1 MAFCKFCQHELDE
14 GSPVCPAC
22 GRDNTAEELTPAVP
36 DAETP
41 AEATQP
47 RTSSAPVDASAPEAG
62 ADSAAP
68 DAAETAAP
76 ASDEAAPEAAPAD
89 DAPSADAASGD
100 AADGSDAAA
109 LDADA
114 PLLGADAPLDE
125 NTPAYFA
132 PPEKK
137 KRSTGA
143 LVAIFIAAAVVV
155 GAIVYIALNWSTV
168 FGGSASTIDARDSY
182 TASVDE
188 LTPDSAKM
196 QAAVAQVG
204 DHKLTNGQFQIYYW
218 MQFYNLANT
227 YGQYLSYMG
236 LDTTKAF
243 ADQDSNA
250 PVDENADT
258 TDSTGS
264 EAPAT
269 LTWEQYFIRSA
280 IACYKEYTALAD
292 AATDAGMELSEE
304 YQSYLDSLDDDLATQ
319 AESSGLDSAEAFVQ
333 ASFGTGVTVDDYRS
347 YMQTY
352 LLAATYANAMK
363 DVSDY
368 TADDIE
374 AYYDENASSYES
386 SGVLKS
392 DQNTVN
398 VRHILVK
405 PEQDEDSDGDG
416 TNDASS
422 DAAWEAAKAKADELY
437 AKWQE
442 DPTEDN
448 FSTLATENSEDTGS
462 ASAGGLYED
471 VYPGQMVTDFNDWC
485 FDAARQPGDS
495 GIVKTTYGYHIMY
508 FVSTGEHPY
517 WYIKAEND
525 YKDGIYN
532 DRIDAVVKDVEVSV
546 NYKNIYVNSV
556 LDMTKN

>member
-22 GRDNTAEELTPAVP
+22 GRDNAAEELTPTVP
-36 DAETP
+36 EAEAP

-47 RTSSAPVDASAPEAG
+47 LSGSAPADTTAPDADAAPA
-62 ADSAAP
+62 ADVGTEPP
-68 DAAETAAP
+68 DAAEADGAAD
-76 ASDEAAPEAAPAD
+76 ANEAAPAD
-89 DAPSADAASGD
+89 GEPSAEAASD
-100 AADGSDAAA
+100 AAD
-109 LDADA
+109 
-114 PLLGADAPLDE
+114 GADAPLDE

-143 LVAIFIAAAVVV
+143 LVAIFVAVAVVV
-155 GAIVYIALNWSTV
+155 GAIIYIALNWSTV

-374 AYYDENASSYES
+374 AYYDENASTYES

-398 VRHILVK
+398 VRHILIK

-448 FSTLATENSEDTGS
+448 FSALATENSEDTGS
-462 ASAGGLYED
+462 ASAGGLYKD

-485 FDAARQPGDS
+485 FDTARQPGDS
-495 GIVKTTYGYHIMY
+495 GIVKTTYGYHIIY

-517 WYIKAEND
+517 WYIKAESD

-556 LDMTKN
+556 LDMTSK